1 MAPKRKMGRASLR
14 RVTPLADLQ
23 EDVPPDRVAELHS
36 RGEIELVDVRE
47 PYEHDAGRI
56 AGARHIELARLS
68 EEAGCLDRER
78 PVVFYCRS
86 GARSAMATQA
96 FRASGFQAFNMSGG
110 LLAWEKK
117 GLPLEPDEGSVAD
130 H

>member
-1 MAPKRKMGRASLR
+1 MASLEH
-14 RVTPLADLQ
+14 LQ
-23 EDVPPDRVAELHS
+23 EDLSPEEVRRLVTE
-36 RGEIELVDVRE
+36 GEADLVDVRE

-56 AGARHIELARLS
+56 DGARHVPIPELTA
-68 EEAGCLDRER
+68 AAQQMDPER

-96 FRASGFQAFNMSGG
+96 FRASGFPAYNLAGG
-110 LLAWEKK
+110 ILAWVER
-117 GLPLEPDEGSVAD
+117 GLPIVPDDGTVAD